1 MSATL
6 VYRSSWSA
14 IKPLVYSD
22 DTENQAVN
30 KLIDSIFKSKVNRR
44 TNHLVLNNNKV
55 YYSPSPDYKKV
66 IRLRKIK

>member
-1 MSATL
+1 MATL
-6 VYRSSWSA
+6 VYRSSWSS
-14 IKPLVYSD
+14 ITPLVYSD

-30 KLIDSIFKSKVNRR
+30 KLIDSIFKSKVNRK
-44 TNHLVLNNNKV
+44 TNHLVLSNNKV

>member
-1 MSATL
+1 MATL
-6 VYRSSWSA
+6 VYRSSWSI

-30 KLIDSIFKSKVNRR
+30 KLIDSIFKSRVSRK
-44 TNHLVLNNNKV
+44 TNHLVLSNNKV